1 MSDENF
7 VLNKF
12 KEDVNAHFEIIKDCV
27 KRDER
32 KEAMDWT
39 NELLVMRD
47 TWESVMQG
55 RELKIASGSFARG
68 WKVVVDTK
76 ESKEMAKNRFDY
88 VNEVLALIQRMF
100 MQKGWM

>member
-1 MSDENF
+1 MSDETL

-12 KEDVNAHFEIIKDCV
+12 KEDVNAHFDIIRDCV

-32 KEAMDWT
+32 KEAYDWT
-39 NELLVMRD
+39 NELLIMRD

-76 ESKEMAKNRFDY
+76 ETKEMAQQRFNY
-88 VNEVLALIQRMF
+88 INEVLAVIQRMF
-100 MQKGWM
+100 MQKRWM